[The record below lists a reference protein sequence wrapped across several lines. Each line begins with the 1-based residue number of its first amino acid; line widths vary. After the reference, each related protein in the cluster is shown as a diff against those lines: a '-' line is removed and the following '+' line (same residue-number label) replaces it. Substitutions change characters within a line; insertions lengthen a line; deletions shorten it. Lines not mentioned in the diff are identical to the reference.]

1 MWMSKINPVHFRWES
16 LGVAFRSRLGVWYHV
31 PDYFLLINTAVIG
44 TLVWLARSTNSSIG
58 GLNWYGVDNTLTIW
72 NISVGCQEFKE
83 HRRKTSE
90 LTWICEESLSWQQV
104 GDLLFKELYT
114 SSFTISAKEDPNLI
128 LLAESHVMEL
138 VHFLLEKRKQAF
150 ADAAF

>member
-1 MWMSKINPVHFRWES
+1 M
-16 LGVAFRSRLGVWYHV
+16 
-31 PDYFLLINTAVIG
+31 
-44 TLVWLARSTNSSIG
+44 
-58 GLNWYGVDNTLTIW
+58 
-72 NISVGCQEFKE
+72 
-83 HRRKTSE
+83 
-90 LTWICEESLSWQQV
+90 

>member
-1 MWMSKINPVHFRWES
+1 M
-16 LGVAFRSRLGVWYHV
+16 
-31 PDYFLLINTAVIG
+31 
-44 TLVWLARSTNSSIG
+44 
-58 GLNWYGVDNTLTIW
+58 
-72 NISVGCQEFKE
+72 
-83 HRRKTSE
+83 
-90 LTWICEESLSWQQV
+90 

-150 ADAAF
+150 ADAAFQEKMCIHEYLCKSLKLETCGTFWVHQVVLAGRVAQRSLHGHGDRHKDTFLREPAISPTRS